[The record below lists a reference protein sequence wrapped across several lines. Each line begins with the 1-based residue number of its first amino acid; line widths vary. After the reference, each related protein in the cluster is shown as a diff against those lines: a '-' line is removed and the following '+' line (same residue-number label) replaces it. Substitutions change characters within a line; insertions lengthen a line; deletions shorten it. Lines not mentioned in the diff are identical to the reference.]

1 MPLALL
7 KLYASFFKI
16 GLFTIGGGYAMLPL
30 MQTEFITVHH
40 WLTSEEFID
49 IIAVAEM
56 TPGPVAINSATYIGY
71 QTLGIA
77 GSIVATL
84 GVISPSL
91 IIILIIARL
100 FKRFSSTPM
109 VRAIIQ
115 GLRPAVIGLILTAV
129 VVLGKSALTEA
140 RAIPI
145 ALASFLLLLGGRVH
159 PISVLAISA
168 CLGILMY

>member
-1 MPLALL
+1 MFPAFL
-7 KLYASFFKI
+7 KIFASFFKI
-16 GLFTIGGGYAMLPL
+16 GLFTIGGGYAMIPL
-30 MQTEFITVHH
+30 MQTEFISVHH

-71 QTLGIA
+71 QTLGVA

-91 IIILIIARL
+91 IILLIIARL
-100 FKRFSSTPM
+100 FKRFSASPM
-109 VRAIIQ
+109 VKAVISS
-115 GLRPAVIGLILTAV
+115 LRPAVIGLILTAV
-129 VVLGKSALTEA
+129 VVLGRSVLVDFKAVLIALT
-140 RAIPI
+140 
-145 ALASFLLLLGGRVH
+145 SFLLLCGGRAH
-159 PISVLAISA
+159 PISVLAVSA

>member
-1 MPLALL
+1 MFPALL
-7 KLYASFFKI
+7 RIFASFFKI
-16 GLFTIGGGYAMLPL
+16 GLFTIGGGYAMIPL
-30 MQTEFITVHH
+30 MQTEFISVHH
-40 WLTSEEFID
+40 WLTSKEFID
-49 IIAVAEM
+49 IVAIAEM

-71 QTLGIA
+71 QILGVA

-100 FKRFSSTPM
+100 FKRFSASPI
-109 VRAIIQ
+109 VKAIIND
-115 GLRPAVIGLILTAV
+115 LRPAVIGLILTAV
-129 VVLGKSALTEA
+129 VVLGQSALVDLK
-140 RAIPI
+140 AIPI
-145 ALASFLLLLGGRVH
+145 ALTSFLLLFGGRVH